1 VQTQIRVKLGQDEAA
16 NKAAIE
22 AAFAAYREDLANSLG
37 ESLSPFQKAGETLA
51 DTLERLAQLATFS
64 NDINQ
69 LGGIF
74 SNIAALSVS
83 AREELIGFAGGME
96 ALLQKA
102 SSFVSSYYSQDEQFG
117 LQARQIQKALESLG
131 ITAALSSR
139 DDFRRL
145 VESQDVS
152 TTEGRKTFAALLD
165 IAQAFAPVG
174 QFLEQNK
181 KSLDELAK
189 AAPQVK
195 VLESILEDAETQ
207 TEWAEKQAAATD
219 RVYDGIVDLGDIFA
233 NAMAGNSAAIE
244 ALRASIE
251 AGLAQV
257 ASNTN
262 ATNKLLDS
270 WDNNGSMATT
280 AVP

>member
-1 VQTQIRVKLGQDEAA
+1 
-16 NKAAIE
+16 
-22 AAFAAYREDLANSLG
+22 
-37 ESLSPFQKAGETLA
+37 
-51 DTLERLAQLATFS
+51 
-64 NDINQ
+64 
-69 LGGIF
+69 
-74 SNIAALSVS
+74 
-83 AREELIGFAGGME
+83 
-96 ALLQKA
+96 
-102 SSFVSSYYSQDEQFG
+102 
-117 LQARQIQKALESLG
+117 
-131 ITAALSSR
+131 
-139 DDFRRL
+139 
-145 VESQDVS
+145 
-152 TTEGRKTFAALLD
+152 
-165 IAQAFAPVG
+165 
-174 QFLEQNK
+174 
-181 KSLDELAK
+181 
-189 AAPQVK
+189 
-195 VLESILEDAETQ
+195 LESILEDAETQ